1 MKKSSV
7 YPFLKEQPAASVNS
21 VLNEMVGSLTNRMWI
36 AYDENGEKM
45 MRNDLLFFV
54 RLECSTSPRNL
65 NKVVQYA
72 DLCVDLG
79 IQLDDAIELLQ
90 V

>member
-36 AYDENGEKM
+36 AYDENGEEM

-54 RLECSTSPRNL
+54 RLECSMSPRNL